1 MRDALLTALIVGA
14 WAIGMFGIA
23 IMLLQPSL
31 IFGVP

>member
-14 WAIGMFGIA
+14 WAVVMFA
-23 IMLLQPSL
+23 VAVVLFWPSL